1 MTCGDRNPYPE
12 AAAYRRPPQVVM
24 RLARMG
30 SFHQTR
36 LSFMRALL
44 RRLKR
49 EHWSFKRG
57 LWALDDDGFG
67 RAVYTVYGPER
78 AYSLVAFS
86 HYLADEMRSDRVI
99 ATAWDA
105 TFALF
110 DGIPNDDDLDRL
122 EQNVPKQE
130 AGRISDAELS
140 LSRANKSVRLWQHV
154 VDRLAAGEQPD
165 REQLE
170 AVGYLVRT
178 TAVYG
183 SGKFGAAD
191 RLAIADRAELRQ
203 PFQAELLSVWLIRAF
218 SIDLVEHVA
227 AARGGAR
234 AVAIEPELR
243 RRIGVGN
250 STGLGMAPFLVN
262 HPALLNNWMMAREE
276 ALARVRSLPRA
287 EPAAIREFRRHFER
301 AVDNAAQWRSEHPIQ
316 VEKLRALRADLERMA
331 EYMERESLGDDH
343 PWDRFYRWAEENLS
357 LEGQE
362 QLVSLLLEPYG
373 ELVDELTQCMDAD
386 EHESFF
392 IDGSMPVAGLREI
405 IETHCQWAL
414 NVDYEQPGNCARF
427 WYTSA
432 EKLEP
437 RVGERFTEPGAE
449 YELPLAIGRDLQK
462 LYAELQAW
470 QGGATVAEFL
480 LAHPEHRHT
489 ARRVQNLRALP
500 YAEIQDNLIA
510 ADMLPIDILR
520 CKLSFFGATRFDP
533 RSDRWVRI
541 CMYQD
546 APFPHEL
553 LAAAP

>member
-1 MTCGDRNPYPE
+1 
-12 AAAYRRPPQVVM
+12 
-24 RLARMG
+24 
-30 SFHQTR
+30 
-36 LSFMRALL
+36 
-44 RRLKR
+44 
-49 EHWSFKRG
+49 
-57 LWALDDDGFG
+57 
-67 RAVYTVYGPER
+67 
-78 AYSLVAFS
+78 
-86 HYLADEMRSDRVI
+86 
-99 ATAWDA
+99 
-105 TFALF
+105 
-110 DGIPNDDDLDRL
+110 
-122 EQNVPKQE
+122 
-130 AGRISDAELS
+130 
-140 LSRANKSVRLWQHV
+140 
-154 VDRLAAGEQPD
+154 
-165 REQLE
+165 
-170 AVGYLVRT
+170 
-178 TAVYG
+178 
-183 SGKFGAAD
+183 
-191 RLAIADRAELRQ
+191 
-203 PFQAELLSVWLIRAF
+203 
-218 SIDLVEHVA
+218 
-227 AARGGAR
+227 
-234 AVAIEPELR
+234 
-243 RRIGVGN
+243 
-250 STGLGMAPFLVN
+250 
-262 HPALLNNWMMAREE
+262 
-276 ALARVRSLPRA
+276 
-287 EPAAIREFRRHFER
+287 
-301 AVDNAAQWRSEHPIQ
+301 
-316 VEKLRALRADLERMA
+316 
-331 EYMERESLGDDH
+331 
-343 PWDRFYRWAEENLS
+343 
-357 LEGQE
+357 
-362 QLVSLLLEPYG
+362 
-373 ELVDELTQCMDAD
+373 MDAD

-480 LAHPEHRHT
+480 LAHPAHRHT